1 MTHTSIS
8 SETLTAFRSELAEKY
23 RLERE
28 LGQGGMAVVYL
39 AYDVAND
46 RHVALKV
53 LNPELAATL
62 GAERFLREIE
72 VGRTLLHPNI
82 VGVLD
87 SGSADGKL
95 FYTMPFVEGASLRDK
110 LDREKQLSIDEAI
123 DLTKQIAEALS
134 FAHSKNVIHRD
145 IKPENIL
152 LSNGRAMVADFGIAR
167 AVSVA
172 GGERLTRT
180 GMAVG
185 TPTYMSPEQAMGSK
199 DVTPESD
206 VYSLACMVYEMLAGQ
221 PPFTG
226 PTAMALLARHSL
238 DNVPSLKIVRGTV
251 PDAVEDAIVR
261 AMAKVPADRF
271 RSAID
276 FANAL
281 TDNEGAALRRA
292 NSLKNVAIP
301 ANTVTDTRVAGGGK
315 KKAMLAA
322 LVAVPLLLAGGWFAF
337 GRTSGGGQA
346 DSQLA
351 AMKANDIAVLY
362 FDDRSPDQ
370 SLRYLSDGL
379 TEALIQEL
387 GRVSALHVTS
397 RNGVMPFKGKSIA
410 PDSIAKV
417 LSVGTIVSGTI
428 AASGDKIRVTVD
440 MLDARTGD
448 AIGSTTIEKTKQ
460 DAFALQDTLVTEVSA
475 ALRKQLGQQV
485 QVLTS
490 RAGTKNAAAWE
501 AFQRAKQTVA
511 MGDSLLQAGDIT
523 GVQAA
528 LARAVAQ
535 LGDVAAQDPKWA
547 APIAQQAS
555 LDYRLARLAVG
566 AAAPIASIASQIEV
580 GLKHAEQALALAPN
594 DPDALEARGSLRYLQ
609 WLMNLT
615 PAGESEKAMA
625 AAEADLVAATKANP
639 SQASALNVLSHMYII
654 EGRSAEAKLTAGDA
668 YKADPYLVDANKTVW
683 RLFQSSMDLELAT
696 EAKKWCDEGA
706 RRFPTDYRFLECR
719 LWLFMLRNQQPPPSA
734 DQVWKAYDAYI
745 AADKENKPESA
756 RAYGM
761 MLAAMG
767 LNRAGLADSARSV
780 ISRAQADESIDPAG
794 DVAWLEAMARAQLD
808 EKDKVVSLLSR
819 YYAKNPQRKAYSGH
833 DEAWY
838 FKSLENDPKYR
849 ALVGPAK

>member
-53 LNPELAATL
+53 LNPELAASL
-62 GAERFLREIE
+62 GADRFLREIE
-72 VGRTLLHPNI
+72 VGRTLIHPNI

-123 DLTKQIAEALS
+123 DLTKQIAEALG
-134 FAHSKNVIHRD
+134 FAHSKHVIHRD

-152 LSNGRAMVADFGIAR
+152 LSNGRALVADFGIAR

-271 RSAID
+271 RSAMD

-292 NSLKNVAIP
+292 NSLRNSAIP
-301 ANTVTDTRVAGGGK
+301 ANTMADTRVGGGK
-315 KKAMLAA
+315 KKLLIGA
-322 LVAVPLLLAGGWFAF
+322 LVAVPLLAVGGWFAWSKS
-337 GRTSGGGQA
+337 SGGAA
-346 DSQLA
+346 DPKLA

-362 FDDRSPDQ
+362 FDDRSNDH

-379 TEALIQEL
+379 TEALIHEL
-387 GRVSALHVTS
+387 GLVSALHVTS
-397 RNGVMPFKGKSIA
+397 RNGVMPFKGKDVA
-410 PDSIAKV
+410 PDSIARA
-417 LSVGTIVSGTI
+417 LSVGTIVSGTV
-428 AASGDKIRVTVD
+428 ATSGDKLRVTVD
-440 MLDARTGD
+440 LIDARTGNS
-448 AIGSTTIEKTKQ
+448 IGSTTIEKTKA
-460 DAFALQDTLVTEVSA
+460 DAFALQDTLVTEVSSS
-475 ALRKQLGQQV
+475 LRKQLGQQV
-485 QVLTS
+485 EVLTS
-490 RAGTKNAAAWE
+490 KAGTKNAAAWE
-501 AFQRAKQTVA
+501 AFQRAKETITQ
-511 MGDSLLQAGDIT
+511 GDSLLGAGSAPAAMATLMQADT
-523 GVQAA
+523 A
-528 LARAVAQ
+528 LAAV
-535 LGDVAAQDPKWA
+535 GKMDDKWVAP
-547 APIAQQAS
+547 PAQQG
-555 LDYRLARLAVG
+555 LLNYRLAVRTLGSGAGMPAVQARIDEGLA
-566 AAAPIASIASQIEV
+566 S
-580 GLKHAEQALALAPN
+580 AERAIALAPN
-594 DPDALEARGSLRYLQ
+594 DADALEARGSLHYFQ
-609 WLMNLT
+609 WLLDLAP
-615 PAGESEKAMA
+615 PADADRTLAS
-625 AAEADLVAATKANP
+625 AEADLKASIKANP
-639 SQASALNVLSHMYII
+639 VQASAMNTLSHMYHFTERILD
-654 EGRSAEAKLTAGDA
+654 GNLMALGA
-668 YKADPYLVDANKTVW
+668 YKADPYLSDINKTLF
-683 RLFQSSMDLELAT
+683 RLFRTSLDLNNGPQ
-696 EAKKWCDEGA
+696 AKQWCDEGA
-706 RRFPTDYRFLECR
+706 RRFPKDFRFVECR
-719 LWLFMLRNQQPPPSA
+719 LWLLTLPNPQPPPTP
-734 DQVWKAYDAYI
+734 DQIWKAVDAFV
-745 AADKENKPESA
+745 AADKANSPELA
-756 RAYGM
+756 KRTGM
-761 MLAAMG
+761 MLAAIA
-767 LNRAGLADSARSV
+767 LTQAGMKDSAISV
-780 ISRAQADESIDPAG
+780 LAKAQGNASIDPAG
-794 DVAWLEAMARAQLD
+794 DLVQLEAMARAQLGEKEKAIALLRRHLAAHPQQASIKGRD
-808 EKDKVVSLLSR
+808 ES
-819 YYAKNPQRKAYSGH
+819 
-833 DEAWY
+833 WW
-838 FKSLENDPKYR
+838 FKSLENEPQYK
-849 ALVGPAK
+849 ALVGGAK

>member
-8 SETLTAFRSELAEKY
+8 SETLTAFRSELAERY

-28 LGQGGMAVVYL
+28 LGQGGMATVYL

-53 LNPELAATL
+53 LNPELAASL

-87 SGSADGKL
+87 SGTADGKL

-123 DLTKQIAEALS
+123 DLTKQIAEALT
-134 FAHSKNVIHRD
+134 FAHSKGVIHRD

-152 LSNGRAMVADFGIAR
+152 LSKGQALVADFGIAR

-271 RSAID
+271 RSAMD
-276 FANAL
+276 FAEAL
-281 TDNEGAALRRA
+281 TDNEGAARRRA
-292 NSLKNVAIP
+292 NSIRNSAIP
-301 ANTVTDTRVAGGGK
+301 ASTVADVRIAGGGK

-322 LVAVPLLLAGGWFAF
+322 AVAIPLLLAGGWFAF

-362 FDDRSPDQ
+362 FDDNSPDK

-387 GRVSALHVTS
+387 GRVSALKVTS
-397 RNGVMPFKGKSIA
+397 RNGVMPFKGKTVA

-417 LSVGTIVSGTI
+417 LSVGTIVSGTV
-428 AASGDKIRVTVD
+428 AASGDKVRVTVD
-440 MLDARTGD
+440 MLDARTGNS
-448 AIGSTTIEKTKQ
+448 IGSTTIEKTKQ

-475 ALRKQLGQQV
+475 ALRKQLGEQV
-485 QVLTS
+485 EVLSS
-490 RAGTKNAAAWE
+490 RAGTRNAAAWD
-501 AFQRAKQTVA
+501 AFQRAKQTVSQ
-511 MGDSLLQAGDIT
+511 GDSLVAAGDT
-523 GVQAA
+523 RAA
-528 LARAVAQ
+528 TIVLASADST
-535 LGDVAAQDPKWA
+535 LGGVAAQDPKWA
-547 APIAQQAS
+547 APPALQAT
-555 LDYRLARLAVG
+555 LNYRLARM
-566 AAAPIASIASQIEV
+566 
-580 GLKHAEQALALAPN
+580 ALASGGGAEAVSKRIDAGLERADKAVAANPN
-594 DPDALEARGSLRYLQ
+594 DSDALEARGSLRYLR
-609 WLMNLT
+609 WLLNLVPEAET
-615 PAGESEKAMA
+615 DKTVAD
-625 AAEADLVAATKANP
+625 AEADLTASIKLNP
-639 SQASALNVLSHMYII
+639 MQASAMNTLSHLLINVGRAA
-654 EGRSAEAKLTAGDA
+654 EGKLMAGKA
-668 YKADPYLVDANKTVW
+668 MEADPYLSDANRTVW
-683 RLFQSSMDLELAT
+683 RLFQVSNDLALGQ
-696 EAKKWCDEGA
+696 EAKKWCDQGA
-706 RRFPTDYRFLECR
+706 RRFPADYRFVECR
-719 LWLFMLRNQQPPPSA
+719 LWLLTMEGQQPPPTPA
-734 DQVWKAYDAYI
+734 AIWKAYGDYI
-745 AADKENKPESA
+745 EANKASKPEIA
-756 RAYGM
+756 QRRGM
-761 MLAAMG
+761 MLSAVA
-767 LNRAGLADSARSV
+767 LIRAGLPDSARSV
-780 ISRAQADESIDPAG
+780 IAHAPGNENLDPSG
-794 DVAWLEAMARAQLD
+794 DLIYLEAMARSQLGD
-808 EKDKVVSLLSR
+808 KDRAISLLSR
-819 YYAKNPQRKAYSGH
+819 YFAAHPQQQKYAGR
-833 DEAWY
+833 DESFWW
-838 FKSLENDPKYR
+838 KPLQDEPRYR
-849 ALVGPAK
+849 ALVGLTK

>member
-8 SETLTAFRSELAEKY
+8 SETLTVFRSELAEKY

-28 LGQGGMAVVYL
+28 LGQGGMATVYL

-53 LNPELAATL
+53 LNPELAASL
-62 GAERFLREIE
+62 GADRFLREIE

-123 DLTKQIAEALS
+123 DLTKQIAEALA
-134 FAHSKNVIHRD
+134 FAHSKGVIHRD

-152 LSNGRAMVADFGIAR
+152 LSNGRALVADFGIAR

-281 TDNEGAALRRA
+281 TDNEGAALRRK
-292 NSLKNVAIP
+292 NSLRNSAIP
-301 ANTVTDTRVAGGGK
+301 AGTMADVRVAGGGK
-315 KKAMLAA
+315 KKLLIGA
-322 LVAVPLLLAGGWFAF
+322 LVAVPLLAAGGWFAW
-337 GRTSGGGQA
+337 SKMGGGAKA
-346 DSQLA
+346 DPALA
-351 AMKANDIAVLY
+351 TMEAKNIAVLY
-362 FDDRSPDQ
+362 FDDRSPDHG
-370 SLRYLSDGL
+370 LRYLSDGL
-379 TEALIQEL
+379 TEALIHEL
-387 GRVSALHVTS
+387 GTVKALHVTS
-397 RNGVMPFKGKSIA
+397 RNGVLPFKGKDVTT
-410 PDSIAKV
+410 DSIAKA
-417 LSVGTIVSGTI
+417 LSVGTIVSGTV
-428 AASGDKIRVTVD
+428 AQSGDKVRVTVD
-440 MLDARTGD
+440 MLDARSGNS
-448 AIGSTTIEKTKQ
+448 IGSMSIEKTKA
-460 DAFALQDTLVTEVSA
+460 DAFALQDTLVAEVSA
-475 ALRKQLGQQV
+475 ALRKQIGQQV

-490 RAGTKNAAAWE
+490 KAGTKDAAAWE
-501 AFQRAKQTVA
+501 AYQRARQTVA
-511 MGDSLLQAGDIT
+511 QGDSLLGTGDVAGAMT
-523 GVQAA
+523 V
-528 LARAVAQ
+528 LARADSAFGTVAK
-535 LGDVAAQDPKWA
+535 QDDKWA
-547 APIAQQAS
+547 APISQQAI
-555 LDYRLARLAVG
+555 LRYRAARLSVG
-566 AAAPIASIASQIEV
+566 APVATISPMIDA
-580 GLKHAEQALALAPN
+580 GLERAGKALALAPN

-609 WLMNLT
+609 WLLNLT
-615 PAGESEKAMA
+615 PAGESDKAMKEVESDLA
-625 AAEADLVAATKANP
+625 AAIKVNP
-639 SQASALNVLSHMYII
+639 SQASAMNVLSHLQVV
-654 EGRSAEAKLTAGDA
+654 EGRTSDGKLTADDA
-668 YKADPYLVDANKTVW
+668 YKADPYLTDANKTVW
-683 RLFQSSMDLELAT
+683 RLFQASMDLDLTT
-696 EAKKWCDEGA
+696 ETKKWCDEGA
-706 RRFPTDYRFLECR
+706 RRFPTDYRFFECR
-719 LWLFMLRNQQPPPSA
+719 LWMFMLRGLQPPPTA
-734 DQVWKAYDAYI
+734 DQIWKAYDAFI
-745 AADKENKPESA
+745 EVDKVDKPEFA
-756 RAYGM
+756 KRKGQ
-761 MLAAMG
+761 MLAGMG

-780 ISRAQADESIDPAG
+780 ISRAQGDENVDPTG
-794 DVAWLEAMARAQLD
+794 DLAYLEAMARTQLG
-808 EKDKVVSLLSR
+808 EKDKAIALLSR
-819 YYAKNPQRKAYSGH
+819 YYAKNPQRKAFISR

-838 FKSLENDPKYR
+838 FKSLENEPRYKS
-849 ALVGPAK
+849 LVGSG

>member
-28 LGQGGMAVVYL
+28 LGQGGMATVYL

-53 LNPELAATL
+53 LNPELAASL

-123 DLTKQIAEALS
+123 DLTKQIAEALA
-134 FAHSKNVIHRD
+134 FAHSKGVIHRD

-152 LSNGRAMVADFGIAR
+152 LAKGQALVADFGIAR

-206 VYSLACMVYEMLAGQ
+206 IYSLACMVYEMLAGQ

-281 TDNEGAALRRA
+281 TDNEGAALRRK
-292 NSLKNVAIP
+292 NSLRNSAIP
-301 ANTVTDTRVAGGGK
+301 AATMAEVRVAGGGK
-315 KKAMLAA
+315 KKLLIGA
-322 LVAVPLLLAGGWFAF
+322 LVAVPVLAAVVWFAWS
-337 GRTSGGGQA
+337 RTGGAKA
-346 DSQLA
+346 DSTLA
-351 AMKANDIAVLY
+351 AMEAKNIAVLY
-362 FDDRSPDQ
+362 FDDRSPDHA
-370 SLRYLSDGL
+370 LRYLSDGL
-379 TEALIQEL
+379 TEALIHEL
-387 GRVSALHVTS
+387 GTVKALHVTS
-397 RNGVMPFKGKSIA
+397 RNGVLPFKGKDVTT
-410 PDSIAKV
+410 DSIAKA
-417 LSVGTIVSGTI
+417 LSVGTIVSGTV
-428 AASGDKIRVTVD
+428 AQSGDKVRVTVD
-440 MLDARTGD
+440 MLDARTGNS
-448 AIGSTTIEKTKQ
+448 IGSMSIEKTKQ
-460 DAFALQDTLVTEVSA
+460 DAFALQDTLVAEVSA
-475 ALRKQLGQQV
+475 ALRKQIGQQV
-485 QVLTS
+485 GVLTS

-511 MGDSLLQAGDIT
+511 QGDSLLGT
-523 GVQAA
+523 
-528 LARAVAQ
+528 
-535 LGDVAAQDPKWA
+535 GDVTGAMTVLGRADSAFGTVAKQDDKWA
-547 APIAQQAS
+547 APISQQAM
-555 LDYRLARLAVG
+555 LKYRLARLSVSVG
-566 AAAPIASIASQIEV
+566 APVTTISPLIDA
-580 GLKHAEQALALAPN
+580 GLERAGKALALAPT
-594 DPDALEARGSLRYLQ
+594 DPDGLEARGSLRYLK
-609 WLMNLT
+609 WLLNLL
-615 PAGESEKAMA
+615 PPGESDKAMK
-625 AAEADLVAATKANP
+625 EVESDLAGAITANP
-639 SQASALNVLSHMYII
+639 SQASAMNVLSHLQVV
-654 EGRSAEAKLTAGDA
+654 EGRTADGKLTADQA
-668 YKADPYLVDANKTVW
+668 YQADPYLTDANKTFW
-683 RLFQSSMDLELAT
+683 RLFQASMDLDMTT

-706 RRFPTDYRFLECR
+706 RRFPSDYRFFECR
-719 LWLFMLRNQQPPPSA
+719 LWMFMLRGLQPPPTA
-734 DQVWKAYDAYI
+734 NQIWKAYDAFI
-745 AADKENKPESA
+745 EADKVDKPEFA
-756 RAYGM
+756 QKKGM
-761 MLAAMG
+761 MLAGMG

-780 ISRAQADESIDPAG
+780 IGRAQGDDGVDPTG
-794 DVAWLEAMARAQLD
+794 DLAYLEAMARTQLG
-808 EKDKVVSLLSR
+808 EKDKAISLLSR
-819 YYAKNPQRKAYSGH
+819 YYAKNPQRKAFISH

-838 FKSLENDPKYR
+838 FKSLENEPRYK
-849 ALVGPAK
+849 ALVGTQ

>member
-28 LGQGGMAVVYL
+28 LGQGGMATVYL

-53 LNPELAATL
+53 LNPELAASL

-123 DLTKQIAEALS
+123 DLTKQIAEALA
-134 FAHSKNVIHRD
+134 FAHSKGVIHRD

-152 LSNGRAMVADFGIAR
+152 LAKGQALVADFGIAR

-206 VYSLACMVYEMLAGQ
+206 IYSLACMVYEMLAGQ

-281 TDNEGAALRRA
+281 TDNEGAALRRK
-292 NSLKNVAIP
+292 NSLRNSAIP
-301 ANTVTDTRVAGGGK
+301 AATMAEVRVAGGGK
-315 KKAMLAA
+315 KKLLIGA
-322 LVAVPLLLAGGWFAF
+322 LVAVPVLAAVVWFAWS
-337 GRTSGGGQA
+337 RTGGAKA
-346 DSQLA
+346 DSTLA
-351 AMKANDIAVLY
+351 AMEAKNIAVLY
-362 FDDRSPDQ
+362 FDDRSPDHA
-370 SLRYLSDGL
+370 LRYLSDGL
-379 TEALIQEL
+379 TEALIHEL
-387 GRVSALHVTS
+387 GTVKALHVTS
-397 RNGVMPFKGKSIA
+397 RNGVLPFKGKDVTT
-410 PDSIAKV
+410 DSIAKA
-417 LSVGTIVSGTI
+417 LSVGTIVSGTV
-428 AASGDKIRVTVD
+428 AQSGDKVRVTVD
-440 MLDARTGD
+440 MLDARTGNS
-448 AIGSTTIEKTKQ
+448 IGSMSIEKTKQ
-460 DAFALQDTLVTEVSA
+460 DAFALQDTLVAEVSA
-475 ALRKQLGQQV
+475 ALRKQIGQQV
-485 QVLTS
+485 GVLTS

-511 MGDSLLQAGDIT
+511 QGDSLLGT
-523 GVQAA
+523 
-528 LARAVAQ
+528 
-535 LGDVAAQDPKWA
+535 GDVTGAMTVLGRADSAFGTVAKQDDKWA
-547 APIAQQAS
+547 APISQQAI
-555 LDYRLARLAVG
+555 LKYRLARLSVG
-566 AAAPIASIASQIEV
+566 APVTTISPLIDA
-580 GLKHAEQALALAPN
+580 GLERAGKALALAPT

-609 WLMNLT
+609 WLLNLT
-615 PAGESEKAMA
+615 PAGESDKAMA
-625 AAEADLVAATKANP
+625 EVESDLVASIKANP
-639 SQASALNVLSHMYII
+639 AQASAMNVLSHLQVV
-654 EGRSAEAKLTAGDA
+654 EGRTADGKLTADDA
-668 YKADPYLVDANKTVW
+668 YKADPYLTDANKTVW
-683 RLFQSSMDLELAT
+683 RLFQASMDLDLTT
-696 EAKKWCDEGA
+696 EAKKWCNEGA
-706 RRFPTDYRFLECR
+706 RRFPSDYRFFECR
-719 LWLFMLRNQQPPPSA
+719 LWMFMLRNQDTTPTASQI
-734 DQVWKAYDAYI
+734 WKAYDAFI
-745 AADKENKPESA
+745 EADKVDKPEFA
-756 RAYGM
+756 KKKGQ
-761 MLAAMG
+761 MLAGMG

-780 ISRAQADESIDPAG
+780 IGRAEGDERVDPTG
-794 DVAWLEAMARAQLD
+794 DLAYLEAMARTQLG
-808 EKDKVVSLLSR
+808 EKDKAISLLSR
-819 YYAKNPQRKAYSGH
+819 YYAKNPQRKAFISH

-838 FKSLENDPKYR
+838 FKSLENEPRYKSLIG
-849 ALVGPAK
+849 AQ

>member
-8 SETLTAFRSELAEKY
+8 SETLTAFRSELAERY

-28 LGQGGMAVVYL
+28 LGQGGMATVYL

-53 LNPELAATL
+53 LNPELAASL

-87 SGSADGKL
+87 SGTADGKL

-123 DLTKQIAEALS
+123 DLTKQIAEALT
-134 FAHSKNVIHRD
+134 FAHSKGVIHRD

-152 LSNGRAMVADFGIAR
+152 LSKGQALVADFGIAR

-271 RSAID
+271 RSAMD
-276 FANAL
+276 FAEAL
-281 TDNEGAALRRA
+281 TDNEGAARRRA
-292 NSLKNVAIP
+292 NSLRNSAIP
-301 ANTVTDTRVAGGGK
+301 ANTVADVRVAAGGK

-322 LVAVPLLLAGGWFAF
+322 LVAIPLLLGAGWFAYS
-337 GRTSGGGQA
+337 RTSGGGQV

-362 FDDRSPDQ
+362 FDDRSPDH

-379 TEALIQEL
+379 TEALIREL
-387 GRVSALHVTS
+387 GTVKALHVTS
-397 RNGVMPFKGKSIA
+397 RNGVAPFKGKDIG
-410 PDSIAKV
+410 PDSIAKA
-417 LSVGTIVSGTI
+417 LSVGTIVSGTV
-428 AASGDKIRVTVD
+428 AQSGDKVRVDVD
-440 MLDARTGD
+440 MLDARTGSS
-448 AIGSTTIEKTKQ
+448 IGNLSIEKTKA
-460 DAFALQDTLVTEVSA
+460 DAFALQDTLVAEVSA
-475 ALRKQLGQQV
+475 ALRKQIGQQV
-485 QVLTS
+485 EVLTS
-490 RAGTKNAAAWE
+490 RAGTRNAAAWE
-501 AFQRAKQTVA
+501 AFQRARQTVTE
-511 MGDSLLQAGDIT
+511 GDSLLGAGDIS
-523 GVQAA
+523 GAMA
-528 LARAVAQ
+528 KLARADTAFGAVA
-535 LGDVAAQDPKWA
+535 GQDGKWA
-547 APIAQQAS
+547 APVSQQAV
-555 LDYRLARLAVG
+555 LRYRVARLMVG
-566 AAAPIASIASQIEV
+566 APVATIAPTIDA
-580 GLKHAEQALALAPN
+580 GLERAEKALAIAPN

-609 WLMNLT
+609 WLLNLT
-615 PAGESEKAMA
+615 PSGESDKAMV
-625 AAEADLVAATKANP
+625 AAEADLSAAIKNNP
-639 SQASALNVLSHMYII
+639 AQASAMNVLSHLFIV
-654 EGRSAEAKLTAGDA
+654 EGRTSDGKLTAGDA
-668 YKADPYLVDANKTVW
+668 YKADPYLTDANKTVW
-683 RLFQSSMDLELAT
+683 RLFQASMDLDLTT
-696 EAKKWCDEGA
+696 ESKKWCDEGA
-706 RRFPTDYRFLECR
+706 RRFPADYRFSECR
-719 LWLFMLRNQQPPPSA
+719 LWLLMLRGLDPKPTA
-734 DQVWKAYDAYI
+734 DQVWKAYDAFI
-745 AADKENKPESA
+745 EADKVDQPEFA
-756 RAYGM
+756 KRKGM
-761 MLAAMG
+761 MLAGMG

-780 ISRAQADESIDPAG
+780 ISRAQADESIDPTG
-794 DVAWLEAMARAQLD
+794 DLAYLEAMARAQLE
-808 EKDKVVSLLSR
+808 EKDKAISLLSR
-819 YYAKNPQRKAYSGH
+819 YYAKNPQRKAFISR

-838 FKSLENDPKYR
+838 FKSLENEPRYR
-849 ALVGPAK
+849 SLIGAR

>member
-46 RHVALKV
+46 RHVAIKV
-53 LNPELAATL
+53 LNPELAASL

-110 LDREKQLSIDEAI
+110 LDREKQLSIDEAL
-123 DLTKQIAEALS
+123 DLTKQIAEALA
-134 FAHSKNVIHRD
+134 FAHSKSVIHRD

-152 LSNGRAMVADFGIAR
+152 LSNGRALVADFGIAR

-221 PPFTG
+221 PPFSG

-292 NSLKNVAIP
+292 NSLRNSAIP
-301 ANTVTDTRVAGGGK
+301 ANTMADVRVAGGGK
-315 KKAMLAA
+315 KKVLIGA
-322 LVAVPLLLAGGWFAF
+322 LVALPLLAAGGWFALK
-337 GRTSGGGQA
+337 GGGA
-346 DSQLA
+346 KVDERLA

-362 FDDRSPDQ
+362 FDDRSPDR

-387 GRVSALHVTS
+387 GTVDALHVTS
-397 RNGVMPFKGKSIA
+397 RNGVAPFKGKDIA
-410 PDSIAKV
+410 PDSIAKT
-417 LSVGTIVSGTI
+417 LSVGTIVSGTV
-428 AASGDKIRVTVD
+428 AQSGDKVRVTVD
-440 MLDARTGD
+440 MLDARTGNP
-448 AIGSTTIEKTKQ
+448 IGSGIRIEKTKA
-460 DAFALQDTLVTEVSA
+460 DAFALQDTLVAEVSA
-475 ALRKQLGQQV
+475 ALRKQIGAQV

-490 RAGTKNAAAWE
+490 KAGTTNAAAWE
-501 AFQRAKQTVA
+501 AFQRAKQTA
-511 MGDSLLQAGDIT
+511 TQGDSLVAAGDVT
-523 GVQAA
+523 TATRV
-528 LARAVAQ
+528 LARADSALGAVAE
-535 LGDVAAQDPKWA
+535 QDPKWS
-547 APIAQQAS
+547 APPSQQAVI
-555 LDYRLARLAVG
+555 DYRLARLALATGAGMAAVG
-566 AAAPIASIASQIEV
+566 ERIEA
-580 GLKHAEQALALAPN
+580 GLKAADEALAASPN
-594 DPDALEARGSLRYLQ
+594 NADALDARGSLRYFQ
-609 WLMNLT
+609 WLLGLAPGNADQTL
-615 PAGESEKAMA
+615 AS
-625 AAEADLVAATKANP
+625 AEADLTAATKANHG
-639 SQASALNVLSHMYII
+639 QASAMNTLSHLYTTT
-654 EGRSAEAKLTAGDA
+654 GRAVDAKATAGEA
-668 YKADPYLVDANKTVW
+668 YKADPYLTDANKTVW
-683 RLFQSSMDLELAT
+683 RLFMLSHDLEFGV

-706 RRFPTDYRFLECR
+706 NRFPTDYRFAECR
-719 LWLFMLRNQQPPPSA
+719 LWLLTARDQTPPPKA
-734 DQVWKAYDAYI
+734 DAIWKAYEGYL
-745 AADKENKPESA
+745 AANKVDKPEVAKQKGMLLAGISLMRADLPDSA
-756 RAYGM
+756 RAVIG
-761 MLAAMG
+761 
-767 LNRAGLADSARSV
+767 RAEGS
-780 ISRAQADESIDPAG
+780 ESLDPSG
-794 DVAWLEAMARAQLD
+794 DLVYLEAMARSQLG
-808 EKDKVVSLLSR
+808 EKDKAISLLSR
-819 YYAKNPQRKAYSGH
+819 FYAAHPQQKAFASR
-833 DEAWY
+833 DESFWW
-838 FKSLENDPKYR
+838 KPLKDEPRYR
-849 ALVGPAK
+849 ALVGLTK

>member
-8 SETLTAFRSELAEKY
+8 SETLTAFRSQLAAQY

-28 LGQGGMAVVYL
+28 LGQGGMAIVYL

-62 GAERFLREIE
+62 GADRFLREIE
-72 VGRTLLHPNI
+72 VGRTLQHPNI

-87 SGSADGKL
+87 SGSADGRL

-123 DLTKQIAEALS
+123 DLTKQIAEALAY
-134 FAHSKNVIHRD
+134 AHSKNVIHRD

-152 LSNGRAMVADFGIAR
+152 LSDGRALVADFGIAR

-206 VYSLACMVYEMLAGQ
+206 IYSLACMVYEMLAGQ
-221 PPFTG
+221 PPFSG

-292 NSLKNVAIP
+292 NSLRASAIP
-301 ANTVTDTRVAGGGK
+301 ANTMADVRVAGGGK
-315 KKAMLAA
+315 KKALIAA
-322 LVAVPLLLAGGWFAF
+322 LVAVPLLAAGGWFAWSKS
-337 GRTSGGGQA
+337 SGGAVDQK
-346 DSQLA
+346 LA

-362 FDDRSPDQ
+362 FDDRSSDH

-387 GRVSALHVTS
+387 GKVGVLHVTS
-397 RNGVMPFKGKSIA
+397 RNGVAPFKGKDVA

-417 LSVGTIVSGTI
+417 LSVGTIVSGTVS
-428 AASGDKIRVTVD
+428 ASGDKVRVTVD
-440 MLDARTGD
+440 MLDARTGN

-460 DAFALQDTLVTEVSA
+460 DAFALQDTLVTEVSS

-490 RAGTKNAAAWE
+490 KAGTKNAAAWE

-511 MGDSLLQAGDIT
+511 QGDSLLAAGDKP
-523 GVQAA
+523 AA
-528 LARAVAQ
+528 VSMLSRASTQ
-535 LGDVAAQDPKWA
+535 LGQVAASDPKWA
-547 APIAQQAS
+547 AP
-555 LDYRLARLAVG
+555 
-566 AAAPIASIASQIEV
+566 
-580 GLKHAEQALALAPN
+580 
-594 DPDALEARGSLRYLQ
+594 
-609 WLMNLT
+609 
-615 PAGESEKAMA
+615 
-625 AAEADLVAATKANP
+625 
-639 SQASALNVLSHMYII
+639 SALQ
-654 EGRSAEAKLTAGDA
+654 G
-668 YKADPYLVDANKTVW
+668 
-683 RLFQSSMDLELAT
+683 
-696 EAKKWCDEGA
+696 
-706 RRFPTDYRFLECR
+706 
-719 LWLFMLRNQQPPPSA
+719 
-734 DQVWKAYDAYI
+734 
-745 AADKENKPESA
+745 
-756 RAYGM
+756 
-761 MLAAMG
+761 
-767 LNRAGLADSARSV
+767 
-780 ISRAQADESIDPAG
+780 
-794 DVAWLEAMARAQLD
+794 
-808 EKDKVVSLLSR
+808 
-819 YYAKNPQRKAYSGH
+819 
-833 DEAWY
+833 
-838 FKSLENDPKYR
+838 
-849 ALVGPAK
+849 

>member
-1 MTHTSIS
+1 
-8 SETLTAFRSELAEKY
+8 
-23 RLERE
+23 
-28 LGQGGMAVVYL
+28 MAIVYL
-39 AYDVAND
+39 AYDIAND

-62 GAERFLREIE
+62 GADRFLREIE
-72 VGRTLLHPNI
+72 VGRTLQHPNI

-87 SGSADGKL
+87 SGSADGRL

-123 DLTKQIAEALS
+123 DLTKQIAEALAY
-134 FAHSKNVIHRD
+134 AHSKNVIHRD

-152 LSNGRAMVADFGIAR
+152 LADGRALVADFGIAR

-206 VYSLACMVYEMLAGQ
+206 IYSLACMVYEMLAGQ

-292 NSLKNVAIP
+292 NSLRNSAIP
-301 ANTVTDTRVAGGGK
+301 AKTMADVQVAGGGK

-322 LVAVPLLLAGGWFAF
+322 LVAIPVLLGVGWFAYSRSA
-337 GRTSGGGQA
+337 GSGQA

-351 AMKANDIAVLY
+351 AMKANDIAVMY

-379 TEALIQEL
+379 TEALIQDL

-397 RNGVMPFKGKSIA
+397 RNGVMPFKGKGVA

-417 LSVGTIVSGTI
+417 LSVGTIVSGTVG
-428 AASGDKIRVTVD
+428 ASGDKVRVTVD
-440 MLDARTGD
+440 MLDARTGKT
-448 AIGSTTIEKTKQ
+448 IGSTSIEKTKQ

-475 ALRKQLGQQV
+475 ALRKLLGEQV
-485 QVLTS
+485 EVLSS
-490 RAGTKNAAAWE
+490 RAGTSNAAAWE
-501 AFQRAKQTVA
+501 AFQRAKQTISQ
-511 MGDSLLQAGDIT
+511 GDSLVAAGDAK
-523 GVQAA
+523 AA
-528 LARAVAQ
+528 TIVLAQVDST
-535 LGDVAAQDPKWA
+535 LGGVAAQDPKWS
-547 APIAQQAS
+547 APPALQAN
-555 LDYRLARLAVG
+555 LNYRLARM
-566 AAAPIASIASQIEV
+566 
-580 GLKHAEQALALAPN
+580 ALATGGGVEAVSKRIDAGLERATKAVAASPN
-594 DPDALEARGSLRYLQ
+594 DADALEARGSLRYLR
-609 WLMNLT
+609 WLLNLV
-615 PAGESEKAMA
+615 PEGESDKAVA
-625 AAEADLVAATKANP
+625 DAEADLTASVKANP
-639 SQASALNVLSHMYII
+639 MQASAMNTLSHLLISTGRAS
-654 EGRSAEAKLTAGDA
+654 EGKLTAGRA
-668 YKADPYLVDANKTVW
+668 YAADPYLSDANRTVW
-683 RLFQSSMDLELAT
+683 RLFQVSHDLEAT
-696 EAKKWCDEGA
+696 QEAKKWCDEGA
-706 RRFPTDYRFLECR
+706 RRFPADYRFVECR
-719 LWLFMLRNQQPPPSA
+719 LWLLTRSDQQPPPKA
-734 DQVWKAYDAYI
+734 DSIWKAYNAFLDAN
-745 AADKENKPESA
+745 KSNKPEIA
-756 RAYGM
+756 KRKGM
-761 MLAAMG
+761 MLAGVA
-767 LNRAGLADSARSV
+767 LIRAGLPDSARSV
-780 ISRAQADESIDPAG
+780 IAHAPGNENLDPSG
-794 DVAWLEAMARAQLD
+794 DLVYLEAMARSQLGD
-808 EKDKVVSLLSR
+808 KDKAISLLSR
-819 YYAKNPQRKAYSGH
+819 YFAAHPQQQKYASK
-833 DEAWY
+833 DESFWW
-838 FKSLENDPKYR
+838 KPLQDEPRYR
-849 ALVGPAK
+849 ALVGLTK